1 MLSTE
6 TYRLD
11 YGASL
16 ILASQMMIDAGQD
29 LDRQIERK
37 LNGDAKKKTPPYSTS
52 EKAASRLLRRLEMQD
67 MPCSIEQVDSTWYCT
82 LWIVLPKGRERLAT
96 GSGETRALSVARAVM
111 NARLGMGATL
121 SVTGEAVSRRVLWA
135 TGSPAGPHATITCE
149 GCGVSLPT
157 RNREGANR
165 FCTVC
170 SWRAGRNRIAATTT
184 SAGAIPI
191 EPEKE
196 PSTAVSE

>member
-1 MLSTE
+1 
-6 TYRLD
+6 
-11 YGASL
+11 
-16 ILASQMMIDAGQD
+16 MMIDAGPD

-52 EKAASRLLRRLEMQD
+52 EKAASRLLRRLEMQE
-67 MPCSIEQVDSTWYCT
+67 MPCTVEQIESTWYCT

-96 GSGETRALSVARAVM
+96 GSGETRALAVARAVM

-121 SVTGEAVSRRVLWA
+121 SVTGDAVSHRVLWA
-135 TGSPAGPHATITCE
+135 TGSPAPSGATMTCE

-157 RNREGANR
+157 RNREASNR

-170 SWRAGRNRIAATTT
+170 SWRAGRVR
-184 SAGAIPI
+184 SAESGGAVSAIPI
-191 EPEKE
+191 EAEIAPPTSLAK
-196 PSTAVSE
+196 